1 MIKPLAHFALFAL
14 IATTACKT
22 GPETRD
28 NRKDGAEI
36 PVRKVI
42 LYQNGV
48 GYIERAGKVN
58 GDTLS
63 LQVRPTQINDLLK
76 SLTVIDKS
84 KGRAVSISLPL
95 EKTGDQIL
103 EELPDQVKNASGLLD
118 VLKVF
123 RGARA
128 EVDGSEGRVTGR
140 VLGVEPME
148 VIEGE
153 EKKIDHRLTLETDA
167 GQLRVYPVSAIQ
179 SLEIMDKTLA
189 IGLQK
194 SLDVSLNAG
203 DWKPINLSV
212 RLAGEKKHDLVA
224 SYIVEMPL
232 WKPAY
237 RLVYQDG
244 REPLLQGWAV
254 VDNVSGEDWN
264 DVDLSLVAG
273 NPTSFIFDLHRPQFT
288 DRVDLTPQ
296 RPRMAAAPIIE
307 QAGRAKDQAPSKV
320 ARRESKKKA
329 KRSRPKPSAPKMDYA
344 AEMEPMEEAAL
355 GSAVGGEFDLDD
367 ALEDQGV
374 TEAEGTSLGALFRY
388 DLPDPVTIP
397 DRSST
402 LVAIVNKRVKGKEV
416 VLFRPQ
422 HYGRGGGNKPLRAM
436 LFTNNSGFTLE
447 TGPVTLYSQGTFVGE
462 AFMKRMDPGMT
473 TFLTFSGDD
482 TVNLRTENFREEE
495 GLKLVKI
502 VDGMLVSEVLE
513 INRTVYKV
521 TNQGEKDV
529 TAYVKVSM
537 QPGAKLRDK
546 PKDTVETGNA
556 LFLPVKVKADSNK
569 DLEAAWVKPVKRKVS
584 IDTRLSTTL
593 LKMVLEAGK
602 APPKVQKAIQEILK
616 VKSRLTELGED
627 ASRIRREHR
636 DMSNDQRRVR
646 DNLELLRKT
655 KGNKPL
661 MDSLVKK
668 LVSIERRLGVL
679 SGKLV
684 KISEEEA
691 ELKAKM
697 KVMIKGITLKDAE

>member
-1 MIKPLAHFALFAL
+1 MKTRSLLVLFAL
-14 IATTACKT
+14 ILTLTACKT
-22 GPETRD
+22 SPETRS
-28 NRKDGAEI
+28 NRDQGEAI
-36 PVRKVI
+36 PVKKVI

-58 GDTLS
+58 GNTLS

-118 VLKVF
+118 VLRVF

-128 EVDGSEGRVTGR
+128 EVDGSEGSVSGR
-140 VLGVEPME
+140 VLGVEAME

-153 EKKIDHRLTLETDA
+153 EKKTDHRLTLETDA
-167 GQLRVYPVSAIQ
+167 GKLRVYPVSAIE

-212 RLAGEKKHDLVA
+212 RLAGKAQHDLVA

-244 REPLLQGWAV
+244 KEPLLQGWAV
-254 VDNVSGEDWN
+254 VDNVSGEDWR
-264 DVDLSLVAG
+264 DVNLSLVAG
-273 NPTSFIFDLHRPQFT
+273 NPTSFIFDLHKPQFT

-296 RPRMAAAPIIE
+296 RPRMAAAPVIE
-307 QAGRAKDQAPSKV
+307 SAGRKKDQAP
-320 ARRESKKKA
+320 ARISKKKS
-329 KRSRPKPSAPKMDYA
+329 KRSRSKPRPAAAPKMEM
-344 AEMEPMEEAAL
+344 AEMEPMEDAAL
-355 GSAVGGEFDLDD
+355 GSSLAEADYDD
-367 ALEDQGV
+367 IMEDQGV
-374 TEAEGTSLGALFRY
+374 SDAEGTSLGALFRY

-402 LVAIVNKRVKGKEV
+402 LVAIVNKRVKGQEV
-416 VLFRPQ
+416 VLFRPEQ
-422 HYGRGGGNKPLRAM
+422 YGRAGGLKPLRAM

-521 TNQGEKDV
+521 TNQGNEDV
-529 TAYVKVSM
+529 TAFVKVSM
-537 QPGAKLRDK
+537 QAGAKLRNR
-546 PKDTVETGNA
+546 PKETVETGNA
-556 LFLPVKVKADSNK
+556 LFLPVTVKADSAK

-602 APPKVQKAIQEILK
+602 APPEVQKAIQEILK
-616 VKSRLTELGED
+616 VKGRLVDLAEE
-627 ASRIRREHR
+627 ARRIRRQHR
-636 DMSNDQRRVR
+636 DLSNDQRRIR

-661 MDSLVKK
+661 MDSLVRK
-668 LVSIERRLGVL
+668 LVVLERDLGKL

-697 KVMIKGITLKDAE
+697 KVLIKGITLEKAG